1 MSARYAVF
9 IEGLEALDDL
19 VDISPEIERK
29 AIQAINKT
37 TRRTRTEASRQ
48 IRNQIRL
55 KASYLN
61 QEDRLSMKFARAGK
75 LEGRISGRD
84 RPTSL
89 ARFVTNKSGSVRDMN
104 RRFRRS
110 GARIQVKPG
119 ATRVARKAFAVP
131 LRGGNVGL
139 AIRTK
144 GGPPQR
150 AYKPKKLSDNVYLLY
165 GPSID
170 QVFSTVRE
178 DLEDDAAEFLEY
190 EFNRLLDLG
199 GKV

>member
-1 MSARYAVF
+1 V
-9 IEGLEALDDL
+9 EGLEALDDMAE
-19 VDISPEIERK
+19 ISPEIERK
-29 AIQAINKT
+29 AVQAINKT
-37 TRRTRTEASRQ
+37 TRRTRTAASRQ
-48 IRNQIRL
+48 IREQIKL

-61 QEDRLSMKFARAGK
+61 QDDRLSMKFARAGK

-89 ARFVTNKSGSVRDMN
+89 ARFVTNKTGSLRDTN

-119 ATRVARKAFAVP
+119 ATRVARKAFAIP
-131 LRGGNVGL
+131 LRGGNLGL

-150 AYKPKKLSDNVYLLY
+150 AYKPKRLSEDVYLLY

-170 QVFSTVRE
+170 QVFKTVRE
-178 DLEDDAAEFLEY
+178 DLEDEAADYMEF